1 MLGRK
6 FIFLLLLIACSASG
20 SFAQSKFEVTPYFG
34 TKFGGRIV
42 FANNPFVDFDKI
54 KSSADYGALFG
65 YNVWDTFQLE
75 FMWNRQPTT
84 ISEHNIS
91 TNTFSFLA
99 NTNIDMYQFDL
110 VYPFRNPEAKLRP
123 FFVGGMGWTH
133 FGNGDKTI
141 GFSNRFSYNLGGG
154 VKYYLTRVV
163 GLRLDVRYSPTRTTP
178 TQSVQCDQFGNCF
191 TVRTSNHAKQ
201 GQANLGL
208 VFRF

>member
-1 MLGRK
+1 MEN
-6 FIFLLLLIACSASG
+6 SG
-20 SFAQSKFEVTPYFG
+20 GLQKVSGQIRLAE
-34 TKFGGRIV
+34 
-42 FANNPFVDFDKI
+42 I
-54 KSSADYGALFG
+54 KLTLHAAA
-65 YNVWDTFQLE
+65 V
-75 FMWNRQPTT
+75 R
-84 ISEHNIS
+84 
-91 TNTFSFLA
+91 
-99 NTNIDMYQFDL
+99 
-110 VYPFRNPEAKLRP
+110 
-123 FFVGGMGWTH
+123 GWTH

-154 VKYYLTRVV
+154 VKYYLTRIV